1 MHPLLTASPRTITIR
16 RPTSRS
22 RSDSALFYGTFGLLL
37 FGPLAFG
44 AVEPWS
50 IFILE
55 LGAGLLFILWAFQH
69 SSSIEL
75 HISGSPLF
83 APMLIFAALVLLQFA
98 TGFSSYRHATFS
110 EVLLYCCYGLL
121 CFLVVQNL
129 RRTWQIQALTLGFS
143 VYGAVLAIFGLL
155 QSLTSPT
162 KLYWLW
168 IPRGSGWV
176 YGPYVNHNHY
186 AGLMEM
192 LFPVPLI
199 FSLTRYASGMPRAA
213 SAFAAAIMAT
223 SIFLS
228 GSRGGM
234 LAFTVQ
240 IAFLATVLLKRKKN
254 VGVILTLGAFVVVVV
269 GLLIWLGGAELTQRI
284 ASIHSEAST
293 ELSGATRVNM
303 DRDTLK
309 MFLHR
314 PVLGFG
320 LATFPDVYPQFRS
333 FYTDFVV
340 NAAHNDYLQL
350 LVEMGALGFATM
362 VWFLI
367 VVYRR
372 GISKITNWPEDKN
385 GAVAL
390 AALVGVTGILVHS
403 FVDFNLHI
411 PANAALFY
419 VLCAIAAMEPRFGLS
434 RRRSNHQI

>member
-1 MHPLLTASPRTITIR
+1 
-16 RPTSRS
+16 
-22 RSDSALFYGTFGLLL
+22 
-37 FGPLAFG
+37 LAFG

-50 IFILE
+50 IFVLE
-55 LGAGLLFILWAFQH
+55 LGAGSLFILWAFQY
-69 SSSIEL
+69 STSIEL
-75 HISGSPLF
+75 QISGSPLF
-83 APMLIFAALVLLQFA
+83 APMLIFAGLVLLQLA
-98 TGFSSYRHATFS
+98 TGLSSYRHATFS
-110 EVLLYCCYGLL
+110 EALLYCCYGLL

-129 RRTWQIQALTLGFS
+129 RRTWQIQSLTLGFS
-143 VYGAVLAIFGLL
+143 VYGTGVAIFGLL

-168 IPRGSGWV
+168 TPHQGGWV
-176 YGPYVNHNHY
+176 YGPYANHNHY

-192 LFPVPLI
+192 LLPIPLI

-240 IAFLATVLLKRKKN
+240 IAFLATALMKRKKN
-254 VGVILTLGAFVVVVV
+254 VGVVLTLGAFVVVVI
-269 GLLIWLGGAELTQRI
+269 GMLIWLGGAELTQRI
-284 ASIHSEAST
+284 ASIHSEASK
-293 ELSGATRVNM
+293 ELSGSTRVNM
-303 DRDTLK
+303 DSDALK

-320 LATFPDVYPQFRS
+320 LATFPDAYPEFRS
-333 FYTDFVV
+333 FYTDFIV

-350 LVEMGALGFATM
+350 LVEMGALGFASM

-390 AALVGVTGILVHS
+390 AALLGVTGVLVHS
-403 FVDFNLHI
+403 LVDFNLHI

-434 RRRSNHQI
+434 RRRSNHHI

>member
-1 MHPLLTASPRTITIR
+1 
-16 RPTSRS
+16 
-22 RSDSALFYGTFGLLL
+22 
-37 FGPLAFG
+37 
-44 AVEPWS
+44 
-50 IFILE
+50 
-55 LGAGLLFILWAFQH
+55 
-69 SSSIEL
+69 
-75 HISGSPLF
+75 
-83 APMLIFAALVLLQFA
+83 
-98 TGFSSYRHATFS
+98 
-110 EVLLYCCYGLL
+110 
-121 CFLVVQNL
+121 
-129 RRTWQIQALTLGFS
+129 
-143 VYGAVLAIFGLL
+143 
-155 QSLTSPT
+155 
-162 KLYWLW
+162 
-168 IPRGSGWV
+168 
-176 YGPYVNHNHY
+176 
-186 AGLMEM
+186 
-192 LFPVPLI
+192 
-199 FSLTRYASGMPRAA
+199 
-213 SAFAAAIMAT
+213 
-223 SIFLS
+223 
-228 GSRGGM
+228 M

-254 VGVILTLGAFVVVVV
+254 VGVVLTLGAFVVVVV
-269 GLLIWLGGAELTQRI
+269 GMLIWLGGAELTQRI

-350 LVEMGALGFATM
+350 LIEMGALGFATM

-390 AALVGVTGILVHS
+390 AALLGVTGILVHS

>member
-1 MHPLLTASPRTITIR
+1 
-16 RPTSRS
+16 
-22 RSDSALFYGTFGLLL
+22 
-37 FGPLAFG
+37 
-44 AVEPWS
+44 VEPWS

-75 HISGSPLF
+75 HISGSSLF
-83 APMLIFAALVLLQFA
+83 APMLIFAALVLLQLA
-98 TGFSSYRHATFS
+98 TGLSSYRHATFS
-110 EVLLYCCYGLL
+110 EALLYCCYGLL
-121 CFLVVQNL
+121 CFLIVQNL
-129 RRTWQIQALTLGFS
+129 SRTWQVKTLTLGLS
-143 VYGAVLAIFGLL
+143 LYGSLLAIFGLL
-155 QSLTSPT
+155 QNLTSPT

-168 IPRGSGWV
+168 IPHGSGWV

-240 IAFLATVLLKRKKN
+240 IAFLATVLMKRKKN
-254 VGVILTLGAFVVVVV
+254 VGVVLTLGAFVIVVV
-269 GLLIWLGGAELTQRI
+269 GMLIWLGGAELTQRI

-293 ELSGATRVNM
+293 ELSGSTRVNT
-303 DRDTLK
+303 DRDALK

-320 LATFPDVYPQFRS
+320 LATFPDVYPEFRS
-333 FYTDFVV
+333 FYTDFIV

-350 LVEMGALGFATM
+350 LVEMGALGFASM

-390 AALVGVTGILVHS
+390 AALLGVTGILVHS

-411 PANAALFY
+411 PANGALFY

-434 RRRSNHQI
+434 RRRSSSRFEHPITQ